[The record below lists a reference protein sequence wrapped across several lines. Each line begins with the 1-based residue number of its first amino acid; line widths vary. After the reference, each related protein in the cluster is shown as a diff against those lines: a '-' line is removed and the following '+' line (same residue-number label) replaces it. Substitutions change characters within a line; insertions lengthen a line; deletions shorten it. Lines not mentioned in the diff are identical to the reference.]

1 MILRSGDSVPFSILR
16 TAYQMAVDTVMANL
30 TNGDDNHTL
39 RDYWP
44 ACVALVV
51 EDTAVVSEAP

>member
-1 MILRSGDSVPFSILR
+1 MRIPFSVLR

-30 TNGDDNHTL
+30 THGEDNYTL

-44 ACVALVV
+44 ACVAMAK
-51 EDTAVVSEAP
+51 EDAGFA